1 MVKKLL
7 KLKLLFISAWF
18 FVGSISSAAPLNLSF
33 NATFSLLHAKV
44 YSNVKKN
51 ATTAN
56 FYFAENLTFV
66 NYLWEDTPTAT
77 AGFKMVFQKVE
88 ALLLKEEGSEKVESL
103 KVDAPTAIIGCPGGP
118 ITANNDPGFC
128 SAVVNYT
135 APTTDSPLLYE
146 VVQTAGI
153 ASGGTFLVGTTTNT
167 FEERVILTTLPTG
180 NSCSFD
186 VIVTDNEAPTLTGT
200 AYTGTTGTNSCK
212 IDAETSA
219 AFSSASAITGYTDNC
234 AGIVTATLSNTVVT
248 GTDD

>member
-88 ALLLKEEGSEKVESL
+88 ALLLKEEAEKVAL
-103 KVDAPTAIIGCPGGP
+103 APQVICKN
-118 ITANNDPGFC
+118 ITIQLD
-128 SAVVNYT
+128 
-135 APTTDSPLLYE
+135 
-146 VVQTAGI
+146 
-153 ASGGTFLVGTTTNT
+153 
-167 FEERVILTTLPTG
+167 PTG
-180 NSCSFD
+180 NANIIPAD
-186 VIVTDNEAPTLTGT
+186 IEDGT
-200 AYTGTTGTNSCK
+200 YVSNSRYAK
-212 IDAETSA
+212 S
-219 AFSSASAITGYTDNC
+219 
-234 AGIVTATLSNTVVT
+234 V
-248 GTDD
+248 